1 MPNFRVTLKYSRLWD
16 TTIQASSLEE
26 AKQAGAILAQQEDAQ
41 LPVDE
46 HEAVT
51 LVDVEETDV

>member
-41 LPVDE
+41 LPDGD
-46 HEAVT
+46 EAVT